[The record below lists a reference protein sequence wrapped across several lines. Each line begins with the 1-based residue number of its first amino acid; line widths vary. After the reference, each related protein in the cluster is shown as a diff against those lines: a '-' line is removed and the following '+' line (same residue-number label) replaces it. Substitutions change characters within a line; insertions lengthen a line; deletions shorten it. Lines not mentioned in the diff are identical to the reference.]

1 MMMTQRSAFVLNAP
15 CEDMTDCARPVLD
28 QLAETLQQSCQ
39 LVVRQEGSFHVRHQ
53 SVPSAAFY
61 INMPTGMVYEVQDT
75 GNTVSDQP
83 YKADQQPNPHLPD
96 ITDVYAPIFQG
107 TKQVALLVSSCVKRR
122 NGPSLEECR
131 AQVAAAANHLSQS
144 FIAQSLVA

>member
-61 INMPTGMVYEVQDT
+61 VNMPIGMVYEVQDT
-75 GNTVSDQP
+75 GNSVSDQP
-83 YKADQQPNPHLPD
+83 YKADQQPNPILPD
-96 ITDVYAPIFQG
+96 FVVVYAPIFQG
-107 TKQVALLVSSCVKRR
+107 TKLVALLVSSCVKRR

-131 AQVAAAANHLSQS
+131 AQVAAVANRLSQS